1 MQNNTTMKPLNQ
13 NKMTKTIISIVLILL
28 AVWII
33 LWVPSFIIYGIVGW
47 QIGTWCNYL
56 ANKVIERYDDIY

>member
-1 MQNNTTMKPLNQ
+1 
-13 NKMTKTIISIVLILL
+13 MTKTIISIVLILL

-33 LWVPSFIIYGIVGW
+33 LWVPPFIIYGTAGW

-56 ANKVIERYDDIY
+56 ANKITETDDDIY